1 MTLFVLVAL
10 LSLLNTILPDFMR
23 KYLKVSR
30 LWCARNA
37 SELRELQKEVDSARE
52 QVDEVRNAE
61 HSGEYART
69 IKIMR
74 AERKVSEAEAK
85 LKSARGVENLMR
97 MGIDTAAFYVSKVL
111 LSLITVIVSIR
122 NRGTPVLV
130 IDESISLAPFTGLLS
145 FPTGVANA
153 ISVPAWAFSCNLT
166 FRLIYG
172 LVKNRGA

>member
-1 MTLFVLVAL
+1 MTLFVLIAL
-10 LSLLNTILPDFMR
+10 LSLLNTILPDFLR
-23 KYLKVSR
+23 KYLKISR
-30 LWCARNA
+30 LWVARNS
-37 SELRELQKEVDSARE
+37 SELRQLQKEVDSARE
-52 QVDEVRNAE
+52 QLEEVRNAE

-74 AERKVSEAEAK
+74 AERKVSEAAAK
-85 LKSARGVENLMR
+85 LKSARGVENFMR
-97 MGIDTAAFYVSKVL
+97 MGIDTAAFYISKVL

-172 LVKNRGA
+172 FVKNRGA

>member
-1 MTLFVLVAL
+1 M
-10 LSLLNTILPDFMR
+10 
-23 KYLKVSR
+23 
-30 LWCARNA
+30 
-37 SELRELQKEVDSARE
+37 DSARE
-52 QVDEVRNAE
+52 QVEEVRNAE

-74 AERKVSEAEAK
+74 AERKVTEAEAK
-85 LKSARGVENLMR
+85 LKSARGVENLMQ
-97 MGIDTAAFYVSKVL
+97 MGIDTAVFYGSKVL
-111 LSLITVIVSIR
+111 LFLITVIVSVR
-122 NRGTPVLV
+122 NRGTPVMV
-130 IDESISLAPFTGLLS
+130 IDEGISLAPFTGLLS

>member
-1 MTLFVLVAL
+1 MTLFAIIAL
-10 LSLLNTILPDFMR
+10 LSLLNTILPDFI
-23 KYLKVSR
+23 KNYLKVSR
-30 LWCARNA
+30 LWGARNS
-37 SELRELQKEVDSARE
+37 SEIRQLQSEVDSARE
-52 QVDEVRNAE
+52 QEEQVRNAE

-74 AERKVSEAEAK
+74 AERKVAEAEAK

-97 MGIDTAAFYVSKVL
+97 MGIDTAVFYGSKVL

-122 NRGTPVLV
+122 NRGTPVMI
-130 IDESISLAPFTGLLS
+130 IDEAISLAPFTGLLS

-172 LVKNRGA
+172 LVKNRRA

>member
-1 MTLFVLVAL
+1 MTLFGLIAL
-10 LSLLNTILPDFMR
+10 LSLLNTFLPDFIR
-23 KYLKVSR
+23 NYLKVSR
-30 LWCARNA
+30 LWGARNS
-37 SELRELQKEVDSARE
+37 SEIRQLQKEVESARE
-52 QVDEVRNAE
+52 QVEEVRNAE

-74 AERKVSEAEAK
+74 AERKVTEAEAK

-97 MGIDTAAFYVSKVL
+97 MGIDTAVFYGSKVL

-122 NRGTPVLV
+122 NRGTPVMI
-130 IDESISLAPFTGLLS
+130 IDEGISLAPFTGLLS

-172 LVKNRGA
+172 LVKNRRA

>member
-1 MTLFVLVAL
+1 
-10 LSLLNTILPDFMR
+10 
-23 KYLKVSR
+23 
-30 LWCARNA
+30 
-37 SELRELQKEVDSARE
+37 VDAARE
-52 QVDEVRNAE
+52 ELEVVRNAE

-74 AERKVSEAEAK
+74 AERKVTEAEAK

-97 MGIDTAAFYVSKVL
+97 MGIDTAVFYGSKVL

-122 NRGTPVLV
+122 NRGTPVMI
-130 IDESISLAPFTGLLS
+130 IDEGISLAPFTGLLS

-172 LVKNRGA
+172 LVKNRRA

>member
-1 MTLFVLVAL
+1 MTLFALIAL
-10 LSLLNTILPDFMR
+10 LSLLNTILPDFIR
-23 KYLKVSR
+23 NYLKVSR
-30 LWCARNA
+30 LWGARN
-37 SELRELQKEVDSARE
+37 SGEIRQLQTELEAARE
-52 QVDEVRNAE
+52 QVEVVRNAE

-74 AERKVSEAEAK
+74 AERKVAEAEAK

-97 MGIDTAAFYVSKVL
+97 MGIDTAVFYGSKVL

-122 NRGTPVLV
+122 NRGTPVMIL
-130 IDESISLAPFTGLLS
+130 DEAISLAPFTGLLS

-172 LVKNRGA
+172 LLKNRRA

>member
-1 MTLFVLVAL
+1 MTLFVLIAL
-10 LSLLNTILPDFMR
+10 LSLLNTILPDFIR

-30 LWCARNA
+30 LWGARNS
-37 SELRELQKEVDSARE
+37 SELRQLQKEVDSARE
-52 QVDEVRNAE
+52 QADEVRNAE

-97 MGIDTAAFYVSKVL
+97 MGIDTAAFYGSKVL
-111 LSLITVIVSIR
+111 LSLVTVIVSVR

-166 FRLIYG
+166 FRLLYG

>member
-1 MTLFVLVAL
+1 MTLFVLIAL
-10 LSLLNTILPDFMR
+10 LSLLNTILPDFLR
-23 KYLKVSR
+23 NYLKVSR
-30 LWCARNA
+30 LWVARNS
-37 SELRELQKEVDSARE
+37 SELNLLQKEVDLARE
-52 QVDEVRNAE
+52 QVEEVRDAE

-85 LKSARGVENLMR
+85 LKSARGVEHLMR

-130 IDESISLAPFTGLLS
+130 IDDSISLAPFTGLLS

-166 FRLIYG
+166 FRLLYG

>member
-1 MTLFVLVAL
+1 MTLFALIAL
-10 LSLLNTILPDFMR
+10 LSLLNTILPDFIR
-23 KYLKVSR
+23 NYLKVSR
-30 LWCARNA
+30 LWGARNS
-37 SELRELQKEVDSARE
+37 SEIRHLQKEVESARE
-52 QVDEVRNAE
+52 QVEEVRNAE

-74 AERKVSEAEAK
+74 AERKVTDAEAK

-97 MGIDTAAFYVSKVL
+97 MGIDTAVFYGSKVL

-122 NRGTPVLV
+122 NRGTPVMI
-130 IDESISLAPFTGLLS
+130 IDEGISLAPFTGLLS

-172 LVKNRGA
+172 LVKNRRA